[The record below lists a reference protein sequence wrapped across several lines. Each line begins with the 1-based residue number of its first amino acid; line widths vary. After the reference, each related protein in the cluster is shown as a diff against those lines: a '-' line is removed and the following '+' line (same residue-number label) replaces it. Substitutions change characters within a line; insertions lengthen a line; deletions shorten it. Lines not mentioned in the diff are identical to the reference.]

1 MKNIFVQSYFFTN
14 FELLK
19 PFFLFFVY
27 HTMFKTTGIILLCM
41 TFIFATSG
49 NSRGLIFKNLAK
61 TEHELKVKNDF
72 GMPAAEEIFEQV
84 TEKKPPT
91 SILKFPYFPIEQR
104 DMLHLNYF
112 LNRSILLHINDIV
125 IPPPK
130 F

>member
-1 MKNIFVQSYFFTN
+1 
-14 FELLK
+14 
-19 PFFLFFVY
+19 
-27 HTMFKTTGIILLCM
+27 M

-130 F
+130 FFVKRIFRPIIRSTIIGMCEACPHFF

>member
-1 MKNIFVQSYFFTN
+1 
-14 FELLK
+14 
-19 PFFLFFVY
+19 
-27 HTMFKTTGIILLCM
+27 MFKTTGIILLCM

-104 DMLHLNYF
+104 DCLARWPTWHRRPAYRWLVVAHS
-112 LNRSILLHINDIV
+112 L
-125 IPPPK
+125 
-130 F
+130 